1 MNRMH
6 APRRGLTLI
15 ELTIGLA
22 ILAILTSL
30 AVSPLASWLARNR
43 VKSVANQLVADL
55 GEARHEATRRGT
67 ALRVNFQTGAQ
78 WCYAI
83 TLDAELDCGAAAA
96 NTAVLKRVSAKD
108 LAGVTITSAEPMDF
122 NNGNGSILQPI
133 ARVQLVSSRGD
144 VLQVKTTRIGRAS
157 ICAPDGGFVGI
168 PNC

>member
-43 VKSVANQLVADL
+43 VKAVANQLVADL